1 MGSPAASIFA
11 AGPGQDRRVAL
22 TFDDGPAAST
32 EAVLDVLSAED
43 APATFFIIG
52 GFMAGREPT
61 LQRARAAGH
70 ELGVHGL
77 NHFNA
82 LLMREP
88 ETLSHELSACADE
101 LERAVGERPQLVRP
115 PFGGDAGPHRARG
128 GETRAR
134 SGRRSG
140 PCSASTGRKMRRR
153 TRSRSAPSP
162 RRIPGRSSACTTA
175 TERMRPVTR
184 DATVAALPAIV
195 QGLRRDGYELVTVSD
210 LLG

>member
-11 AGPGQDRRVAL
+11 AGPGHDRRIAL

-32 EAVLDVLSAED
+32 EAVLDVLSAEA
-43 APATFFIIG
+43 APATFFIVG
-52 GFMAGREPT
+52 GFIAGREPT
-61 LQRARAAGH
+61 LQRAKAAGH

-101 LERAVGERPQLVRP
+101 LERAVGERPRLVRP
-115 PFGGDAGPHRARG
+115 PFGGDAGRTARAAAKHG
-128 GETRAR
+128 LGPVVLWTVLCFDWAEDAQADAIAKRAV
-134 SGRRSG
+134 
-140 PCSASTGRKMRRR
+140 AE
-153 TRSRSAPSP
+153 AH
-162 RRIPGRSSACTTA
+162 PGAIVCLHDGDGKDA
-175 TERMRPVTR
+175 TLTR

>member
-1 MGSPAASIFA
+1 VESPAASIWA
-11 AGPGQDRRVAL
+11 AGPGHARRIAL

-43 APATFFIIG
+43 ARATFFIVG
-52 GFMAGREPT
+52 GFVAGREST
-61 LQRARAAGH
+61 LQRAKAAGH

-88 ETLSHELSACADE
+88 ETLVHELSACADE

-115 PFGGDAGPHRARG
+115 PYGGDAGRTARAAAKVG
-128 GETRAR
+128 LGPIVLWTVLCFDWQEEARADAIVER
-134 SGRRSG
+134 
-140 PCSASTGRKMRRR
+140 AL
-153 TRSRSAPSP
+153 AEAH
-162 RRIPGRSSACTTA
+162 PGAIICLHDGDGKDA
-175 TERMRPVTR
+175 AVTR